1 MQNDFLK
8 KASDSEE
15 LPITKHKLDDEEEY
29 ILVFAHLIVQYL
41 TGVRYNCLAI
51 KCKKVSYFYCRKK

>member
-1 MQNDFLK
+1 MQNYFLK

-51 KCKKVSYFYCRKK
+51 